1 MPRHPKSPNGQKK
14 PINPKKRAIQTA
26 RKRKSRGRIYLAI
39 IVIIIVAVGVG
50 WYVYSLVQSSS
61 GGPNF
66 AMAAPSVVTIHA
78 GNQVTSTVNVTSV
91 NNFGGT
97 VQLSATASTG
107 LDATVSPA
115 SITGSGVATLT
126 MSANSNGTYTVTV
139 TGTSGSLKHS
149 VTPVVGTSLYAT
161 LKTTHG
167 MIVVELYRAQTPKT
181 VTNFV
186 NLANS
191 HFYDNLVW
199 HRIVPNFVVQ
209 TGDPNTRNGSGDR
222 NTWGQG
228 TSGQNVP
235 FEYNSSLHNNVGSVA
250 MASTGAGV
258 GGSSQFYINV
268 ADNSAALDGK
278 YAVFG
283 QVIVGMD
290 IVNALA
296 NVPTTNQYSNAQ
308 NQPLDPSTAMLTS
321 VIVSNS
327 T

>member
-1 MPRHPKSPNGQKK
+1 
-14 PINPKKRAIQTA
+14 
-26 RKRKSRGRIYLAI
+26 LAI
-39 IVIIIVAVGVG
+39 VVIAVIAIGVG
-50 WYVYSLVQSSS
+50 WYVYSSAQA
-61 GGPNF
+61 PPDF
-66 AMAAPSVVTIHA
+66 AIAAPTVVRIQA
-78 GNQVTSTVNVTSV
+78 GNQVSSKVNVTAM
-91 NNFGGT
+91 NNFGGS
-97 VQLSATASTG
+97 VQLAATASTG
-107 LDATVSPA
+107 LNATISPA
-115 SITGSGVATLT
+115 VVTGSGIATLT
-126 MSANSNGTYTVTV
+126 VSAKSNGTYTVTV
-139 TGTSGSLKHS
+139 TGTSGGLKHS

-161 LKTTHG
+161 LKTTQG
-167 MIVVELYRAQTPKT
+167 TIVVELYRAQTPKT

-199 HRIVPNFVVQ
+199 HRIVTNFVVQ
-209 TGDPNTRNGSGDR
+209 TGDPNTRNGGGDR

-250 MASTGAGV
+250 MASTAAGV

-290 IVNALA
+290 VVNALA
-296 NVPTTNQYSNAQ
+296 NVPVTNQYSNAQ
-308 NQPLDPSTAMLTS
+308 NQPLDPSSAMLTS

>member
-1 MPRHPKSPNGQKK
+1 MPRHPKSPDNQKK
-14 PINPKKRAIQTA
+14 PINPRKRAIQTA
-26 RKRKSRGRIYLAI
+26 QSRQGRGRIYLAI
-39 IVIIIVAVGVG
+39 IVIVIVAIGVG
-50 WYVYSLVQSSS
+50 WYVFSTAQSSR
-61 GGPNF
+61 GTPDF
-66 AMAAPSVVTIHA
+66 AIAAPTIVRIQA
-78 GNQVTSTVNVTSV
+78 GNQVSSKVNVTAM
-91 NNFGGT
+91 NNFGGM
-97 VQLSATASTG
+97 VQLAATASSG
-107 LDATVSPA
+107 LTATITPA
-115 SITGSGVATLT
+115 VVTGSGIATLT

-139 TGTSGSLKHS
+139 TGTSGSLRHS

-161 LKTTHG
+161 LKTTQG
-167 MIVVELYRAQTPKT
+167 TIVVELYRAQTPKT
-181 VTNFV
+181 VANFV

-199 HRIVPNFVVQ
+199 HRIIPNFVVQ
-209 TGDPNTRNGSGDR
+209 TGDPNTRSGGGDR

-268 ADNSAALDGK
+268 ADNSASLDTK

-290 IVNALA
+290 AVNALA
-296 NVPTTNQYSNAQ
+296 SVPTTNQYTNAQ
-308 NQPLDPSTAMLTS
+308 NQPSDPSTAMVTS
-321 VIVSNS
+321 VVVSNS

>member
-1 MPRHPKSPNGQKK
+1 MPRHPKSPNSQK

-26 RKRKSRGRIYLAI
+26 RKRESRGRIYLAI
-39 IVIIIVAVGVG
+39 VVIVIVAIGVG
-50 WYVYSLVQSSS
+50 WYVYSSAQ
-61 GGPNF
+61 GPPDF
-66 AMAAPSVVTIHA
+66 AIAAPTVVTIQA
-78 GNQVTSTVNVTSV
+78 GNQVSSKVNVTAM
-91 NNFGGT
+91 NNFGGS
-97 VQLSATASTG
+97 VQLVATASTG
-107 LDATVSPA
+107 LNATISPA
-115 SITGSGVATLT
+115 VVTGSGIATLT
-126 MSANSNGTYTVTV
+126 VSAKSNGTYTVTV
-139 TGTSGSLKHS
+139 TGTSGGLKHS

-161 LKTTHG
+161 LKTTQG
-167 MIVVELYRAQTPKT
+167 TIVVELYRAQTPKT

-199 HRIVPNFVVQ
+199 HRIVTNFVVQ
-209 TGDPNTRNGSGDR
+209 TGDPNTRNGGGDR

-250 MASTGAGV
+250 MASTAAGV

-290 IVNALA
+290 VVNALA
-296 NVPTTNQYSNAQ
+296 NVPVTNQYSNAQ
-308 NQPLDPSTAMLTS
+308 NQPLDPSSAMLTS

>member
-1 MPRHPKSPNGQKK
+1 MPRHPKSPDNQKK
-14 PINPKKRAIQTA
+14 PINPRKRAIQTA
-26 RKRKSRGRIYLAI
+26 QSRQSRGRIYLAI
-39 IVIIIVAVGVG
+39 IVIIIVAIGVG
-50 WYVYSLVQSSS
+50 WYVFSTAQSSK
-61 GGPNF
+61 GTPDF
-66 AMAAPSVVTIHA
+66 AITAPSVVTIQA
-78 GNQVTSTVNVTSV
+78 NNQVSSKVNVTAM

-97 VQLSATASTG
+97 VQLAATTSSG
-107 LDATVSPA
+107 LIATITPA
-115 SITGSGVATLT
+115 VVTGSGIATLT
-126 MSANSNGTYTVTV
+126 MSAKSNGTYTVTI
-139 TGTSGSLKHS
+139 TGTSGNLKHT

-161 LKTTHG
+161 LKTTQG
-167 MIVVELYRAQTPKT
+167 TIVVELYRAQTPKT
-181 VTNFV
+181 VANFV

-199 HRIVPNFVVQ
+199 HRIIPNFVVQ
-209 TGDPNTRNGSGDR
+209 TGDPNTRNGGGDR

-235 FEYNSSLHNNVGSVA
+235 FEYNSSLHNAVGSVA

-268 ADNSAALDGK
+268 ADNSASLDAK

-290 IVNALA
+290 VVNALA
-296 NVPTTNQYSNAQ
+296 SVPTTNQYTNAQ
-308 NQPLDPSTAMLTS
+308 NQPTDPSTAMVTS
-321 VIVSNS
+321 VVVSNS

>member
-1 MPRHPKSPNGQKK
+1 MPRHPKSPNSQK

-26 RKRKSRGRIYLAI
+26 RKRESRGRIYLAI
-39 IVIIIVAVGVG
+39 IVIITVAVGVG
-50 WYVYSLVQSSS
+50 WYVYSSAQSSS

-66 AMAAPSVVTIHA
+66 AMAAPSVVTIYA
-78 GNQVTSTVNVTSV
+78 GNQATSTVNVTSV

-139 TGTSGSLKHS
+139 TGTSGSLTHS

-161 LKTTHG
+161 LKTTNG
-167 MIVVELYRAQTPKT
+167 MIVVELYKAQAPKT
-181 VTNFV
+181 VDNFV

-209 TGDPNTRNGSGDR
+209 TGDPNTKNGGGDR

-228 TSGQNVP
+228 TSPQSVP
-235 FEYNSSLHNNVGSVA
+235 FEYDSSLHNNVGYLA

-268 ADNSAALDGK
+268 YDNRASLDGK

-283 QVIVGMD
+283 KVIAGMD
-290 IVNALA
+290 AVNTLA
-296 NVPTTNQYSNAQ
+296 SSPTTNQYPNAL
-308 NQPLDPSTAMLTS
+308 NQPTNPSGAMVL
-321 VIVSNS
+321 N
-327 T
+327 